1 MQQWETLKNRI
12 QAWLNPSQDDTAQ
25 EATERPRS
33 AVLLLLFIPLMCMA
47 MFCASQIAFLL
58 SVPGNIPQRI
68 AALATANYSAWE
80 YEQFQI
86 ISPRIE
92 TEVFLDQPPL
102 GNPMTE
108 TQIASTTENQNIIS
122 TVFTATPTEG
132 LVVRP
137 FTTLTATETATSSLS
152 ATPTEILSATT
163 TPTSSETA
171 TTTLTPS
178 ITTTF
183 TETLTPTVTF
193 TPSITPTETA
203 TPTETQT
210 LTPTAT
216 PTPTTGAPFVAAPS
230 ANFTVV
236 TSGLSVTVS
245 NTSSGS
251 ITSYNWSYGD
261 GFGTRTGSNP
271 GIYTYAA
278 GGTYTIRLTVTG
290 AGGSD
295 TFSVTVNLS
304 TPSTDLSMALASSN
318 TSPQAGQ
325 TFTVTARISN
335 LTGTAASGVAANVS
349 FGSGLTYQ
357 SFTGSGSFDGSR
369 WTVGTV
375 AANSTVSITMT
386 VRADTAGTSPTI
398 NANLASVT
406 PADSNAGNNNAS
418 VTINIQAVPVTSVDL
433 ATSMTTSA
441 NNLIL
446 GDTFTYTLTVTNN
459 GTIGATNVVISQ
471 TLPTGIAF
479 VSSVDCTASGQTV
492 TCAVGALGAG
502 SSQTVTV
509 QAQAN
514 QTGTLSSSASAS
526 ATQTDS
532 NTANDTAS
540 ASVKVSNE
548 ADLTLAMDVS
558 STTPPEQ
565 GTVTYDVTLTNNGP
579 ATATNIGINVSLPS
593 GVTFVLASPA
603 SGTYASATG
612 RWTVNSL
619 ASGASTVLNLTAS
632 VNTGTSGT
640 TLTASS
646 ATATLTET
654 DPTPASSSVDITP
667 TATAVTINL
676 NTTLSG
682 TTGSVT
688 APRNLTYT
696 ATITNQGGG
705 TATNVTAL
713 LTLSPSSL
721 SVSSSS
727 GNGTFDTATNTWT
740 IGTLVPGQSV
750 THSFTFNVPTTLRGQ
765 TVTTEVSLASF
776 DQADSDTTNNADSAT
791 VSIFDPGLSLT
802 KSRNIGS
809 PTIGQTVTYTVA
821 LRNQSAFDYTS
832 VVVTDNL
839 PAGVTFVSY
848 TADQGTYNNS
858 TGLWDVGTITT
869 GATLN
874 LRINVT
880 VNADQAGNS
889 IVNTASVTSETPADT
904 YTSNHSDSA
913 TINVQTDALTLSKSA
928 SSTSLTI
935 GQNVTYTV
943 TVNNTDAID
952 YTGVIVEDNLPA
964 GVTFVSYTADQGT
977 YDETTGDWDVGT
989 ITANTT
995 LSLRVVVSINLDQA
1009 GQSITNT
1016 ATITAQSPT
1025 DPTPANNTDSATVN
1039 VRGRLSLDKSRLSGS
1054 ASPQEGAQVTYR
1066 INLRS

>member
-1 MQQWETLKNRI
+1 M
-12 QAWLNPSQDDTAQ
+12 
-25 EATERPRS
+25 
-33 AVLLLLFIPLMCMA
+33 
-47 MFCASQIAFLL
+47 
-58 SVPGNIPQRI
+58 
-68 AALATANYSAWE
+68 
-80 YEQFQI
+80 
-86 ISPRIE
+86 
-92 TEVFLDQPPL
+92 
-102 GNPMTE
+102 
-108 TQIASTTENQNIIS
+108 
-122 TVFTATPTEG
+122 
-132 LVVRP
+132 
-137 FTTLTATETATSSLS
+137 
-152 ATPTEILSATT
+152 
-163 TPTSSETA
+163 
-171 TTTLTPS
+171 
-178 ITTTF
+178 
-183 TETLTPTVTF
+183 
-193 TPSITPTETA
+193 
-203 TPTETQT
+203 
-210 LTPTAT
+210 TPTAT

-349 FGSGLTYQ
+349 FGNGLTYQ

-446 GDTFTYTLTVTNN
+446 GDTFTYSLTVTNN

-479 VSSVDCTASGQTV
+479 VSSADCTASGQTV
-492 TCAVGALGAG
+492 TCAVGALGALGAG

-540 ASVKVSNE
+540 ASVTVSNE
-548 ADLTLAMDVS
+548 ADLTLAMGVS
-558 STTPPEQ
+558 ATTPPEQ
-565 GTVTYDVTLTNNGP
+565 GIVTYDVTLTNNGP
-579 ATATNIGINVSLPS
+579 ATATNIGIDVTLPS

-612 RWTVNSL
+612 RWTINSL
-619 ASGASTVLNLTAS
+619 ASGASTVLNLTVS

-682 TTGSVT
+682 PTGSVT

-750 THSFTFNVPTTLRGQ
+750 AHSFTFNVPTTLRGQ
-765 TVTTEVSLASF
+765 TITTEVSLASF
-776 DQADSDTTNNADSAT
+776 DQADSDTTNNA
-791 VSIFDPGLSLT
+791 
-802 KSRNIGS
+802 
-809 PTIGQTVTYTVA
+809 
-821 LRNQSAFDYTS
+821 
-832 VVVTDNL
+832 
-839 PAGVTFVSY
+839 
-848 TADQGTYNNS
+848 
-858 TGLWDVGTITT
+858 
-869 GATLN
+869 
-874 LRINVT
+874 
-880 VNADQAGNS
+880 
-889 IVNTASVTSETPADT
+889 
-904 YTSNHSDSA
+904 
-913 TINVQTDALTLSKSA
+913 
-928 SSTSLTI
+928 
-935 GQNVTYTV
+935 
-943 TVNNTDAID
+943 
-952 YTGVIVEDNLPA
+952 
-964 GVTFVSYTADQGT
+964 
-977 YDETTGDWDVGT
+977 
-989 ITANTT
+989 
-995 LSLRVVVSINLDQA
+995 
-1009 GQSITNT
+1009 
-1016 ATITAQSPT
+1016 
-1025 DPTPANNTDSATVN
+1025 
-1039 VRGRLSLDKSRLSGS
+1039 
-1054 ASPQEGAQVTYR
+1054 
-1066 INLRS
+1066 